1 MTKGGQK
8 SKFSEYETKKLF
20 DEIEKELGSK
30 KEVIPEEPKQDLEPR
45 NFHPPDSPVRR
56 VFENGLEMD
65 QKTAMDNYPSY
76 VNP

>member
-1 MTKGGQK
+1 MD
-8 SKFSEYETKKLF
+8 TKKLF
-20 DEIEKELGSK
+20 DEIEKELGNKSRDESPK
-30 KEVIPEEPKQDLEPR
+30 AKQDLEPR

-65 QKTAMDNYPSY
+65 QRQAMENYPSY